1 MFYNAHHF
9 PDNAIV
15 RNDVY
20 QSNLLIQARK
30 DFDLTSMRIF
40 ILGLQ
45 GLNPH
50 FSPDD
55 KFFDEEF
62 KEIFFPASKLAESLG
77 STRCLPELKVACSK
91 LFNATIELERNGS
104 TLLSRLFRK
113 LEYVPGKGLLL
124 CFDDILKPY
133 LLNLS
138 EAHSYTRIDAKL
150 LLTLSS
156 TYAIRLLELLLQYQN
171 VKEFRLRREIT
182 REISLDELRFFLN
195 VPESAYAG
203 RLNNFRRFVLD
214 GPIREINSRSAY
226 SIRYQTTKKGRTVT
240 GFEFKLDTSRVP
252 LSVSNAHNPKFR
264 NDALEALKALGF
276 TEKVSRAIFSKC
288 LDAADCFSRI
298 NRAQALLNRSK
309 TPIRNRA
316 GFLRRAIEDDWK
328 VTSGP
333 LGRKKSPKITGFTS
347 LSEVFDPVLK
357 ALRTPK
363 PAPKSGE
370 ATPSVKKNKYNLPEN
385 LVQNLTEWLENE
397 MSLETA
403 QIVLSSYNLTLE
415 QFREEFLRK

>member
-1 MFYNAHHF
+1 MSEDMQAIFGE
-9 PDNAIV
+9 PIV
-15 RNDVY
+15 RGTVY
-20 QSNLLIQARK
+20 QSNTLIEAQK
-30 DFDLTSMRIF
+30 DFNLTGMRIF

-50 FSPDD
+50 FSPCD

-62 KEIFFPASKLAESLG
+62 KELFIPTAKLAEMFGNTWHLHKIS
-77 STRCLPELKVACSK
+77 EACTK
-91 LFNATIELERNGS
+91 LFNATIEIGQVGG
-104 TLLSRLFRK
+104 TVLSHLFRK
-113 LEYVPGKGLLL
+113 LEYVPGEGLYI
-124 CFDDILKPY
+124 CFDDLLKPY

-138 EAHSYTRIDAKL
+138 ESHGYTRIDANQIFN
-150 LLTLSS
+150 LSS

-171 VKEFRLRREIT
+171 VKEFRLRQEIT
-182 REISLDELRFFLN
+182 REIKLDRLRFFLN
-195 VPESAYAG
+195 VPEGAYAG

-214 GPIREINSRSAY
+214 GPIQEINSCSVY
-226 SIRYQTTKKGRTVT
+226 SIRYRTIKEGRKVI
-240 GFEFKLDTSRVP
+240 GFEFKLDISRVP
-252 LSVSNAHNPKFR
+252 LSVSDVRNPKFQ
-264 NDALEALKALGF
+264 NDAIEALKALGF
-276 TEKVSRAIFSKC
+276 TEQVSRAIFAKC

-298 NRAQALLNRSK
+298 NRAQALLDRSK
-309 TPIRNRA
+309 TPIKNRA
-316 GFLRRAIEDDWK
+316 GFLRRAIEDDWRVQGGK
-328 VTSGP
+328 
-333 LGRKKSPKITGFTS
+333 LGRKKSPKVTGFMS
-347 LSEVFDPVLK
+347 LSEIFDPVLK